1 VKFKSSAWYQRA
13 FSAFKATAA
22 LQRVLVALAVITVV
36 SVSCAA
42 LG

>member
-1 VKFKSSAWYQRA
+1 MKFKQSPWYQRA
-13 FSAFKATAA
+13 FSAFKSTTA
-22 LQRVLVALAVITVV
+22 LQRVLVALAAITIV